1 MNAKNSLNAL
11 KQNPVALVVFIIGV
25 LGFIYVCMLAIKTF
39 TGADK
44 PASEIEVSQDEI
56 DQFKRD
62 DIQNTQ
68 EEVTQKRKAK
78 RQKNIK
84 ERDITG
90 AWDTYLGQ
98 TRALLQL
105 KDDQFRLIMID
116 RDDVRTRYYINGAY
130 RLEDDIL
137 YLDPDTRSAPPK
149 GDFDYEILTRAE
161 FPVMVSKHRGKMVWM
176 RPSDDVD
183 IYVPNYH
190 VILDRVQND
199 IAVWSTLK

>member
-1 MNAKNSLNAL
+1 MNAKNSFDAL
-11 KQNPVALVVFIIGV
+11 KKNPIALVVFIIGV
-25 LGFIYVCMLAIKTF
+25 LGFMYVCVLALKTF
-39 TGADK
+39 TGGDK
-44 PASEIEVSQDEI
+44 PATEIEISQSEV
-56 DQFKRD
+56 DQFKKTD
-62 DIQNTQ
+62 TQNTQ
-68 EEVTQKRKAK
+68 EQVTKKRKAK

-90 AWDTYLGQ
+90 AWDTYLGK

-105 KDDQFRLIMID
+105 KDDKFRLIMID
-116 RDDVRTRYYINGAY
+116 RNDVRTRFYINGAY
-130 RLEDDIL
+130 RLNEDIL
-137 YLDPDTRSAPPK
+137 YLDPDPQSPPPK

-161 FPVMVSKHRGKMVWM
+161 FPVMVSKHKGKMVWM
-176 RPSDDVD
+176 RPSEDVD